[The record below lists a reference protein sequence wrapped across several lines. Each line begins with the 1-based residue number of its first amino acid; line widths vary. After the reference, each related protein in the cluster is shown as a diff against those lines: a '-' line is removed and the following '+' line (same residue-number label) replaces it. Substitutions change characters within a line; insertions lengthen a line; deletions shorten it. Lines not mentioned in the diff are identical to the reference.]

1 MMRAYQI
8 IAVALL
14 FGLSAGCARAQFAVS
29 AGLEYFSWTEDTSPI
44 EVRERGPLFA
54 LGLAFTQPK
63 EHGFLFAYRGRF
75 YIGEVDYNGAYL
87 AAPDVPLTGNTRYT
101 GTAQE
106 GQVRYRLGYGLDV
119 LGGLG
124 IDLWQRKL
132 SDTQKED
139 YRIVYGR
146 LGVESNAAGQKGWV
160 LGAGLKYPLWTREN
174 AHLTDF
180 GFDQNPELKPG
191 KDISVFGQLGYR
203 FEQQWAI
210 IAYLDGFRFTQSN
223 QVAVSVG
230 GVPQGVVFQPG
241 VNMYVVGLKLERSF

>member
-1 MMRAYQI
+1 MCACRIVA
-8 IAVALL
+8 AVLL
-14 FGLSAGCARAQFAVS
+14 FGFSAGCARAQFAVS

-44 EVRERGPLFA
+44 QVRERGPLFA

-63 EHGFLFAYRGRF
+63 EKGFLFAYRGRF
-75 YIGEVDYNGAYL
+75 YIGEVDYDGAYL
-87 AAPDVPLTGNTRYT
+87 NAPGVPLTGTTDYA

-106 GQVRYRLGYGLDV
+106 GQVRYRLGHAIDV
-119 LGGLG
+119 LGSLG
-124 IDLWQRKL
+124 IDVWQRKL

-139 YRIVYGR
+139 YRIVYAR
-146 LGVESNAAGQKGWV
+146 LGVESNAAGEKGWV
-160 LGAGLKYPLWTREN
+160 VGAGLKYPLWTREN
-174 AHLTDF
+174 AHLTDI

-210 IAYLDGFRFTQSN
+210 IGYLDGFRFKQSN
-223 QVAVSVG
+223 QVPVSTG

-241 VNMYVVGLKLERSF
+241 VDMYVVGLKLERTF